1 MMVMAVPYEATGRTQ
16 QKSRTREALVD
27 AARDLLAAG
36 MTPRVEDAAARAGIS
51 RTTAYRYFANQRS
64 LLVAAQP
71 QIHPQ
76 TLLAPDAPMD
86 PRARLDA
93 FMAAFT
99 EYNLRWEPQLR
110 SALRLSL
117 EPQERRPDPAEA
129 QRPLLRRGR
138 AVAWVEDAL
147 APLQHSHPHI
157 DRHGLAVAIRS
168 ATGIEA
174 LVWLLDVAGQTREQA
189 AETVRRTAQALL
201 AAALHEPGGGRP
213 DSTTEVPE

>member
-1 MMVMAVPYEATGRTQ
+1 
-16 QKSRTREALVD
+16 
-27 AARDLLAAG
+27 

-76 TLLAPDAPMD
+76 TLLAPDAPVD
-86 PRARLDA
+86 PRARLDT

-99 EYNLRWEPQLR
+99 QYNFRWEPQLR

-117 EPQERRPDPAEA
+117 EPQAPQPIPAEP

-138 AVAWVEDAL
+138 AIAWVEDAL

-168 ATGIEA
+168 ATGLESLI
-174 LVWLLDVAGQTREQA
+174 WLLDVAGQTREQA

-201 AAALHEPGGGRP
+201 DAAVHQPGGRCAA
-213 DSTTEVPE
+213 STTEG